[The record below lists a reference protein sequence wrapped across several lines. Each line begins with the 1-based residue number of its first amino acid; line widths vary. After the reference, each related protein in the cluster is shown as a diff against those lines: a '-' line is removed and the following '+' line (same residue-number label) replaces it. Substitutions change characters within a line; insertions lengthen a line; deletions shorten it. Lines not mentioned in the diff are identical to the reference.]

1 MNRVLITG
9 AAELIGR
16 TLREGLRGRY
26 PSLRLSDI
34 APLSTAGPA
43 RKSRPQISPISPQWK
58 PPCRASIV
66 VHLGAIPGEDT
77 WEKIL
82 PNNIVGTWNV
92 FEAARRQKVRRVVYA
107 SSHHAVGFYR
117 RERDIDQTVVPR
129 PDGIYGVSKVFGEGV
144 GRLFADKHG
153 LSVACLRIGAF
164 RDKPTDRRLLYV
176 WLSPRDA
183 VQLVGCCIDA
193 PAYHFITV
201 YGISDN
207 ARSRYRNVGLE
218 FLGYRPQDK
227 AEDYADRDHARARYR
242 GRDLTAI
249 PRRHVHPDG
258 LRRRPRAS
266 RLAGCRSIRGAA
278 PDWPISDIP
287 RRLSDQ
293 RPALLN
299 DFASSPAALNDAIA
313 SFVVMATV
321 VFVSA
326 TLPPAAATAAI
337 DNAASLFGHSMMT
350 NQSSSPNV
358 R

>member
-1 MNRVLITG
+1 MNRILITG
-9 AAELIGR
+9 AAGLIGR

-34 APLSTAGPA
+34 APLGPA
-43 RKSRPQISPISPQWK
+43 GAGEEIAPADLTDM
-58 PPCRASIV
+58 ASVEAAMRDVDCV

-77 WEKIL
+77 WDKIL

-92 FEAARRQKVRRVVYA
+92 FEAARRQGVRRVVYA

-117 RERDIDQTVVPR
+117 RDRDIDQTVVPR
-129 PDGIYGVSKVFGEGV
+129 PDGIYGVSKVFGEAV

-183 VQLVGCCIDA
+183 VQLVRCCIDA
-193 PAYHFITV
+193 PDYHFITV

-227 AEDYADRDHARARYR
+227 AEDYAADIVRE
-242 GRDLTAI
+242 
-249 PRRHVHPDG
+249 PDTE
-258 LRRRPRAS
+258 
-266 RLAGCRSIRGAA
+266 
-278 PDWPISDIP
+278 DPISRQFHGGIY
-287 RRLSDQ
+287 
-293 RPALLN
+293 
-299 DFASSPAALNDAIA
+299 
-313 SFVVMATV
+313 
-321 VFVSA
+321 
-326 TLPPAAATAAI
+326 PPMGFDGDTARI
-337 DNAASLFGHSMMT
+337 E
-350 NQSSSPNV
+350 
-358 R
+358 

>member
-1 MNRVLITG
+1 MNRILITG
-9 AAELIGR
+9 AAGLIGR

-26 PSLRLSDI
+26 PVLRLSDI
-34 APLSTAGPA
+34 ASLGPA
-43 RKSRPQISPISPQWK
+43 SPGEEITPADLTDM
-58 PPCRASIV
+58 ASVEAAMQSVDCV

-82 PNNIVGTWNV
+82 PNNIAGTWNV

-117 RERDIDQTVVPR
+117 RDRDIDQTVVPR

-183 VQLVGCCIDA
+183 VHLVQCCIDA
-193 PAYHFITV
+193 PDYHFITV

-207 ARSRYRNVGLE
+207 ARSRYRNVGVE

-227 AEDYADRDHARARYR
+227 AEDFAAEIMR
-242 GRDLTAI
+242 
-249 PRRHVHPDG
+249 
-258 LRRRPRAS
+258 
-266 RLAGCRSIRGAA
+266 A
-278 PDWPISDIP
+278 PDTE
-287 RRLSDQ
+287 
-293 RPALLN
+293 
-299 DFASSPAALNDAIA
+299 DAI
-313 SFVVMATV
+313 SRQFHGGMYTPMG
-321 VFVSA
+321 FDGDP
-326 TLPPAAATAAI
+326 TRI
-337 DNAASLFGHSMMT
+337 E
-350 NQSSSPNV
+350 
-358 R
+358 